1 MVKIAGIISGLMVGM
16 ILPST
21 LSAQTINRR
30 SDVWTKGYKDASS
43 EKWAEGL
50 EHVSKL
56 YNPDAQA
63 YAAIPAIPGS
73 YDPNDTQ
80 DAVKEAKAV
89 AEYIEGVAATQADG
103 LRVMARLQ
111 WDYQEWEINEYILA
125 QGENIEDHSVIL
137 LDGSV
142 AIFPWNGNQRFCSNS
157 PVARA
162 AMKKRVKVAV
172 DAGVDL
178 VSVDLQRN
186 TVNNVKR
193 ASCFCRH
200 CEVGFRA
207 FLKSK
212 YSNSELSRMG
222 IPDITR
228 FEYRA
233 HLLKDGWTI
242 ERFVQED
249 RQKGPDASIPFFN
262 DFLIYQYQEIN
273 AFHKELAD
281 YADAYAGRSVPF
293 LSSSD
298 PLQVRQTTYIKEVDG
313 YITEG
318 DQLLKGDNLELYNEV
333 LLLYKICE
341 VVGKPNL
348 ITAGPRPWR
357 MIRDKKAES
366 LARAWIAQSYAYGS
380 NFLAPIKQ
388 WTNPGQYDPN
398 PQEFRYL
405 FKFIQDNRSLFDGYD
420 SFAKIGLIYSHL
432 GSRYGKEVAL
442 SAVDKLTAENI
453 PFEFLFFGDDL
464 YSRDIDRGRLDELD
478 AIILTEDFKY
488 LDPPLQA
495 EIKSRGEKVI
505 SIEHIDRLW
514 DLIKRPIDVS
524 VGNDNVTIV
533 ARRANDGGLVLHMLG
548 RPLNP
553 PKPAPVYKDF
563 NLEVSE
569 AFSGPFESATLHAP
583 NRKPVRLTV
592 YKKAGVNRIRIPR
605 LYEWAIVDLNKR

>member
-1 MVKIAGIISGLMVGM
+1 MGKIAGILSGLIAGM

-73 YDPNDTQ
+73 YDPNDPQ

-89 AEYIEGVAATQADG
+89 AEYIEGVAATQAEG

-111 WDYQEWEINEYILA
+111 WDYQTWEINEYILA
-125 QGENIEDHSVIL
+125 QGEKIEDHSVIL

-162 AMKKRVKVAV
+162 AMKRRVKVAV

-186 TVNNVKR
+186 TANNVKR

-200 CEVGFRA
+200 CTVGFRA
-207 FLKSK
+207 YLKSK
-212 YSNSELSRMG
+212 YSDSELSRMG
-222 IPDITR
+222 IPDIAR
-228 FEYRA
+228 FEYRE

-249 RQKGPDASIPFFN
+249 RQKGPDASIPLFN

-298 PLQVRQTTYIKEVDG
+298 PLQVRQTTYIQEVDG

-318 DQLLKGDNLELYNEV
+318 DQFLKGDNLELYNEV

-348 ITAGPRPWR
+348 ITAGPHPWG
-357 MIRDKKAES
+357 MIRDKRAES

-388 WTNPGQYDPN
+388 WTNPGRYDPN
-398 PQEFRYL
+398 PQEFRHL

-432 GSRYGKEVAL
+432 GSRYGKEIAL

-464 YSRDIDRGRLDELD
+464 YSREIGRGRLDELD

-495 EIKSRGEKVI
+495 EIQSRGEKVI
-505 SIEHIDRLW
+505 SIEHLDRLW

-524 VGNDNVTIV
+524 LGNDKVTIV
-533 ARRANDGGLVLHMLG
+533 ARKANDEGMVLHMLG

-553 PKPAPVYKDF
+553 PKPAPIYREF

-592 YKKAGVNRIRIPR
+592 SKKAGVNRIRIPR
-605 LYEWAIVDLNKR
+605 LYEWAIVDLNTR